1 MRRYKMPLLYLAKV
15 NLNSNIFDV
24 YNKSLS
30 IETVLDTIYRNFNT
44 GDEFSRHSKEHYIDA
59 LGNTTEFLKES
70 KYSFQEIQ
78 KLMEGKITGKLV
90 RNFTKPSEKLN
101 EVNGKMVPTTVQ
113 ETVSIYFYYDVYNE
127 MITFCER
134 QSFGYNQFMGAF
146 AYLLNNIAFPY
157 EFEIFLQKDRDLLE
171 EKLKT
176 LVRVQQVK
184 ATLIP
189 PNSNDDDLNELRNDL
204 IYMQQCQEANAVR
217 VELLYS
223 SNNLNMESKVM
234 KDIKTAASRGYGD
247 INAIGINQ
255 NGRKQVIRSSQDAA
269 YTVSIQENI
278 KEKDFNEESH
288 NMIHRFLDKIAMA
301 ISRRKGEP
309 NAQ

>member
-30 IETVLDTIYRNFNT
+30 IKTVLDTIYKNFNI
-44 GDEFSRHSKEHYIDA
+44 GDEFSKHSKERYIDA
-59 LGNTTEFLKES
+59 LGNPTEFLRES

-78 KLMEGKITGKLV
+78 KLTEGRITGKLV

-101 EVNGKMVPTTVQ
+101 QVNGKMVPTTVQ

-146 AYLLNNIAFPY
+146 AYLLNNIASPY

-176 LVRVQQVK
+176 LVSVQQVK

-189 PNSNDDDLNELRNDL
+189 PNSNEDDLNELRNDL

-223 SNNLNMESKVM
+223 SNNLNM
-234 KDIKTAASRGYGD
+234 
-247 INAIGINQ
+247 
-255 NGRKQVIRSSQDAA
+255 
-269 YTVSIQENI
+269 
-278 KEKDFNEESH
+278 
-288 NMIHRFLDKIAMA
+288 
-301 ISRRKGEP
+301 
-309 NAQ
+309 